1 MAERIGFIGLG
12 KMGHGM
18 ACNLLKSGYALTV
31 YDVDEGPV
39 SALEAVGAA
48 RGASPREVASGSDVV
63 ITMLPSPAEVE
74 VVAMGA
80 AGIREGL
87 ARGGVYIDMS
97 TTGPATTRRIAR
109 AMAEAGVAM
118 LDAPVSRGQEGAR
131 AGTLSIMV
139 GGDQAAF
146 ARVEPVLRCMG
157 TDVFYCGVTGM
168 GAATKLVNN
177 LIQGTISGIVAEGL
191 VLGVKAGI
199 ALPILLQVLGASS
212 ADNFVLRH
220 FFPNKALRGDFEP
233 GGTVYTV
240 HKDLGLAIEL
250 GDELQVPLA
259 LGALA
264 HRLYGT
270 LTRKGQG
277 DRDFTALITL
287 IEEAAGVTARLPG

>member
-1 MAERIGFIGLG
+1 MSERIGFIGLG
-12 KMGHGM
+12 KMGEGM
-18 ACNLLKSGYALTV
+18 ARNLLKGGYALTV
-31 YDVDEGPV
+31 YDLDVRPV
-39 SALEAVGAA
+39 SSLEAIGAA
-48 RGASPREVASGSDVV
+48 RGASPRQVAGCSDVV

-74 VVAMGA
+74 AVALGA

-87 ARGGVYIDMS
+87 ARGGIFIDMS
-97 TTGPATTRRIAR
+97 TTGPATTGRVAQ
-109 AMAEAGVAM
+109 AMAEAGIAM

-139 GGDQAAF
+139 GGDQTAF
-146 ARVEPVLRCMG
+146 ARVEPILRCMG
-157 TDVFYCGVTGM
+157 TDIFYCGVNGM

-177 LIQGTISGIVAEGL
+177 LIQGTITGIVAEGL

-199 ALPILLQVLGASS
+199 ALPTLLQVLGASS

-220 FFPNKALRGDFEP
+220 FFPDKALRGDFEP

-240 HKDLGLAIEL
+240 HKDLGLALEL
-250 GDELQVPLA
+250 GDALQVPLM

-264 HRLYGT
+264 HQLYGT
-270 LTRKGQG
+270 LRGKGHG
-277 DRDFTALITL
+277 DRDFTTLITL